1 MYANEKLMHVIWNGI
16 IQAINAYNKRLRLP
30 ESQYVRTAIDN
41 SDVELAK
48 QLIQKYGIVISE
60 S

>member
-16 IQAINAYNKRLRLP
+16 IQAIAAYNKGLRLP
-30 ESQYVRTAIDN
+30 ESRYVRAAIDN

-48 QLIQKYGIVISE
+48 QLIQKYGIAISE